1 MLQPKG
7 VDAIQNRV
15 QEIRDRIQA
24 LQSRIDPPASNQI
37 PPPATGDTGP
47 GPRPMPGS
55 FAGVLSGVIGQP
67 DSYAPL
73 SPFGAGNS
81 IQGGG
86 NELKAL
92 AAKAA
97 ESAGIDP
104 KLFESLV
111 QAESAFN
118 PKAVSRAGAQGLTQ
132 LMPGTA
138 RMLGVTDPFDP
149 AQSLNGG
156 ARYLA
161 QMMREFGSEPLAL
174 AAYNAGPGAV
184 RKYGGIPPYKETQN
198 YVNKIMSQVN
208 EARGQ

>member
-1 MLQPKG
+1 MIEPKG
-7 VDAIQNRV
+7 YEAVLSRV
-15 QEIRDRIQA
+15 QEIRNRVDA
-24 LQSRIDPPASNQI
+24 LKARIDPPQSASV
-37 PPPATGDTGP
+37 PPPTTHSTGP

-55 FAGVLSGVIGQP
+55 FEGMLSGIIGKP

-73 SPFGAGNS
+73 SPFGAGNA
-81 IQGGG
+81 IEGGS
-86 NELKAL
+86 ELKTL

-104 KLFESLV
+104 ALFESLV

-118 PKAVSRAGAQGLTQ
+118 PRAVSKAGAQGLTQ

-184 RKYGGIPPYKETQN
+184 RKYGGIPPFKETQN
-198 YVNKIMSQVN
+198 YVNKIMSRVN
-208 EARGQ
+208 EVRGQ